1 MTNRA
6 STMAKTKT
14 EAKTKAEA
22 ESSNAYLL
30 VIGEASD

>member
-14 EAKTKAEA
+14 EAETKAE
-22 ESSNAYLL
+22 SLNGYLL
-30 VIGEASD
+30 VIDKASD